1 MSRHHWIYSSSVLL
15 PILLFVCVSA
25 SLGQENQQESHRQAR
40 AWLEFNHHVG
50 GVIVLLLSA
59 LTWLEVLE
67 NSAAKAIRLA
77 WPICLIVIGF
87 YNVIL
92 SDRFAW
98 PVKPS
103 SLVENLSDPEVLQ
116 HKILAVMVLALGLI
130 ELLRRLSM
138 VTSAM
143 WLYLFYGLTLLT
155 GGILLGHDFAD
166 TSHAQFHGLTIS
178 HVLMGLL
185 ALLAL
190 VLKVLVDHRLIL
202 GKWACLYP
210 LTLAGLGIQLLLF
223 TESSSM
229 MHE

>member
-1 MSRHHWIYSSSVLL
+1 MSRHNWVYFSAVLL
-15 PILLFVCVSA
+15 PILLFVCVST

-103 SLVENLSDPEVLQ
+103 TLVENLSDPEVLQ
-116 HKILAVMVLALGLI
+116 HKILAVMVLALGFI
-130 ELLRRLSM
+130 ELLRRLQL
-138 VTSAM
+138 VTSTM
-143 WLYLFYGLTLLT
+143 WLYLFYGLALLT
-155 GGILLGHDFAD
+155 GGILLEHDFAGAP
-166 TSHAQFHGLTIS
+166 HVQFHRLTIS

-223 TESSSM
+223 TESSSN